1 VTCSSPLR
9 AVVETRPAGGLARRQ
24 SDGLVGAEEIF
35 ALDDRECQRT
45 HALRVPAGDAH
56 ACVALLAATA
66 GAARAAAA
74 VRAAHLVAAGRHAG
88 RGEDAG
94 CVLAHLVRRAVEI
107 DCAAAGDGGADALP
121 VRVAGVGGAEV
132 AVVALGVGLTLVA
145 PFVRHAVAVVIDPV
159 AHLDLGGMDGT
170 IAVQAVPAPEGA
182 QLRHRLFAGAESIP
196 IEIEVVTLTDGVVDS
211 VAVAVRIARVA
222 DTVLVQVS
230 LGGVGH
236 RRAVVGAVGHAVV
249 VDVVVTCVADA
260 VPVRVDLVGV
270 VDGRAVVGAVGH
282 AVAVGIDVAGIA
294 HAVAVQIAL
303 VGVGRE
309 RAVVDGVADAVV
321 VVVVVAGIAHAVA
334 VRVGLGGVRDG
345 GAVVDGVGVPV
356 AVDVEPEGDD
366 RSRPLGHE
374 GVGVGLAASG
384 RQDEQKNDAVHGSTF
399 LYLDDV
405 RPGRGG
411 PREKAHS
418 RIETTM
424 VLHNP
429 HSESRNTT
437 VVFTTQSGVHPP
449 TTKSRL
455 ATSSFCTKS
464 ENYHSR

>member
-1 VTCSSPLR
+1 MTCSSPLR

-45 HALRVPAGDAH
+45 HALRVPAGHCPIGLGHHTQGRRCDGDAH

-294 HAVAVQIAL
+294 HAVAV
-303 VGVGRE
+303 
-309 RAVVDGVADAVV
+309 
-321 VVVVVAGIAHAVA
+321 
-334 VRVGLGGVRDG
+334 RVGLGGVRDG

-356 AVDVEPEGDD
+356 AVDVESEVDD
-366 RSRPLGHE
+366 RSRPLGRQRVGIRLAGGQACQEKKE
-374 GVGVGLAASG
+374 GRKACHNSP
-384 RQDEQKNDAVHGSTF
+384 SSIWT
-399 LYLDDV
+399 YS
-405 RPGRGG
+405 PGRGG
-411 PREKAHS
+411 PRG
-418 RIETTM
+418 R
-424 VLHNP
+424 P
-429 HSESRNTT
+429 T
-437 VVFTTQSGVHPP
+437 VAYKRPWYCTIHTLNHAIPQS
-449 TTKSRL
+449 
-455 ATSSFCTKS
+455 SSLLYFS
-464 ENYHSR
+464 FFLN